1 MSTKPKTARLPGLT
15 AHELDC
21 LGKALVERLL
31 LVDAALTIPDA
42 DAASWRA
49 EDETIRL
56 LLVEVG
62 FARASLEQQ

>member
-1 MSTKPKTARLPGLT
+1 MSTMPKTARLPGLT

-21 LGKALVERLL
+21 IGKALVERLL
-31 LVDAALTIPDA
+31 LVDAALTIADA
-42 DAASWRA
+42 DTESWRA